1 MRKGAYEVLAAFI
14 AGEHCVKG
22 SVSTD
27 GVIIRSYD
35 MPIAQR
41 GELGILVVAG
51 IVPSKTTASHARQ
64 VRDGLTQHGYAF
76 EAVKEIPHR
85 VEIRF

>member
-1 MRKGAYEVLAAFI
+1 MRKNTFEVLAAFI
-14 AGEHCVKG
+14 AGERCVKG

-41 GELGILVVAG
+41 GEAGILVVAG
-51 IVPSKTTASHARQ
+51 VVPSRTTASHARQ
-64 VRDGLTQHGYAF
+64 VRDGLSTHGYTF
-76 EAVKEIPHR
+76 ETVKEIPHR